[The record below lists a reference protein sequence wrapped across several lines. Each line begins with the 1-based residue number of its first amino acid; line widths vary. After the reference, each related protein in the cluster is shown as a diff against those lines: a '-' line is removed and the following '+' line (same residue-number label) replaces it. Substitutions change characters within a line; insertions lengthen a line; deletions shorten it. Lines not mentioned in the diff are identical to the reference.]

1 MNLHVQH
8 TLLGIGIPAF
18 ILFGGS
24 IIIFSKGRN
33 VTSLLQLIGAGGLVV
48 VVLTHFAEAFQ
59 FLPWMGWGTER
70 TVGHYL
76 DLTGAVLG
84 LALFPVGYLIQAMK
98 ARPSRQTA

>member
-33 VTSLLQLIGAGGLVV
+33 VTSLLQMIGAGGLMV
-48 VVLTHFAEAFQ
+48 VVLTHFAETFQ
-59 FLPWMGWGTER
+59 FLPWMGWGTQHS
-70 TVGHYL
+70 VGHL
-76 DLTGAVLG
+76 PRPHWRCPWLG
-84 LALFPVGYLIQAMK
+84 IVPLGYLIQAMK
-98 ARPSRQTA
+98 TRPQ

>member
-1 MNLHVQH
+1 
-8 TLLGIGIPAF
+8 
-18 ILFGGS
+18 
-24 IIIFSKGRN
+24 
-33 VTSLLQLIGAGGLVV
+33 LVV

-70 TVGHYL
+70 SVGHYL

-98 ARPSRQTA
+98 ARPQ

>member
-1 MNLHVQH
+1 MNLHVQGA
-8 TLLGIGIPAF
+8 LLGISIPAC
-18 ILFGGS
+18 ILFSGS
-24 IIIFSKGRN
+24 VIVFFKERN
-33 VTSLLQLIGAGGLVV
+33 VTSLFQLIGAGGLIV

-70 TVGHYL
+70 SVGHYL

-98 ARPSRQTA
+98 AWPQ